1 MVNSSISRLSFYGMM
16 VVTWVSIVLIGG
28 AWGGWMLYDFE
39 VQADQLRVSHYAEQ
53 KALMRSE
60 VEKGVQTLDTIRAD
74 GVQDLWEQIRK
85 RGHQAK
91 VVASQ
96 LHEKNTSNLSSDS
109 IMRIVAD
116 AMKSFRPGD
125 GGVSV
130 AIGQTLYFIEAFPK
144 DLDDDYALAQL
155 SEALINVKGGERR
168 VQLGSPDGVH
178 RYTILM
184 QIMTL
189 KESSWR
195 VVSGACLE
203 VAEEE
208 TRHKVVRQLERVR
221 FGDDSYLFGGSWQG
235 ISILGPAKGKNM
247 WEASDKNG
255 VKIVQRLVAAAR
267 NGGGFVSYV
276 MPKVDG
282 NRHTQKVSF
291 VMPIP
296 DWEWYIGA
304 GLYVD
309 DIESLIAQ
317 KSERLEADILHKA
330 GFLLL
335 TLSVL
340 SMVVLFVCK
349 WFSWLIR
356 NNLNT
361 FTDVWDKASTSGDLV
376 DPERLQFREFKEL
389 AAAAN
394 QMVSDRWLAEAA
406 ANESASSFQTLV
418 GNIPGVVYQCVYQDD
433 SIRFVSPSV
442 NDIIGFS
449 PSEFKEGGRTLASL
463 VEPTDA
469 KWVREVIEG
478 AVGKRHPFSLEYRI
492 RRADNRIRWVLDQGQ
507 AQYDN
512 EGKPT
517 VVDGVLIDITDR
529 REAEEDHYS
538 HLHFLK
544 TMERIDQSIRRN
556 DDMETMLSEVLEV
569 VRNSFGADRCWLLY
583 PCDPDAESY
592 RIPVER
598 TAAEYPGMGLDM
610 KVPVSPEAAHIM
622 REALEVNGPIAYDA
636 ESTNSLSV
644 YLMEEFSIQA
654 MLSAAVYPRIG
665 SPWLMGLH
673 QCRSSKVWSSDEIE
687 LFKEASRRIADA
699 LSNNLIM
706 QELRNSEEK
715 FRTFS
720 EQTMLG
726 LCVLQNDT
734 VRFANKAFCDIFEM
748 SVEEMLALSP
758 GEFIKY
764 VHPDDQELLLEQA
777 AKKQA
782 GDASQITTYSWRAIT
797 ASGRVRWVEIHSKTA
812 MVEGRPANLVSLH
825 DITEAKLIRE
835 DMKGQV
841 EERTADLAA
850 KAAELEKAHARLTM
864 LDDLKSSFLTTV
876 SHDMRTPLTSILGYS
891 RLIQREME
899 KLLSTQPTDSTEAQE
914 RILSN
919 VNVLDSEARRLGS
932 LIDEFMD
939 LTVIKAGTAVWNDKS
954 VLPGDV
960 IQRAANRYAPI
971 VADKPEVEFVL
982 DLPGYLAPMYVDPAR
997 LEQVVF
1003 SLMDNSLKFTSS
1015 GTVAV
1020 HAHNDEYGGLVLS
1033 VKDTG
1038 KGVPQSE
1045 LGLVFEPFHQVELG
1059 DTLVDDIKG
1068 SGLGLTLCKGIVE
1081 HYGGTVGVE
1090 STLGEGSVFTV
1101 YFPVRAND

>member
-1 MVNSSISRLSFYGMM
+1 
-16 VVTWVSIVLIGG
+16 VSIVLIGG
-28 AWGGWMLYDFE
+28 AWVGWMLYDFR

-74 GVQDLWEQIRK
+74 GVQELWEQIRQ

-96 LHEKNTSNLSSDS
+96 LHENNTSNLSTDS
-109 IMRIVAD
+109 IMRIVGD

-125 GGVSV
+125 GGVDV
-130 AIGQTLYFIEAFPK
+130 ITGQTLYLIDAFPK
-144 DLDDDYALAQL
+144 DLDVDYALAQL
-155 SEALINVKGGERR
+155 SEALVNVKGGERR
-168 VQLGSPDGVH
+168 VMVGSPDGLH

-184 QIMTL
+184 QVMTL
-189 KESSWR
+189 KELSWR

-235 ISILGPAKGKNM
+235 ISMLGPAKGKNM
-247 WEASDKNG
+247 WEVTDTTG
-255 VKIVQRLVAAAR
+255 IKIVQRLVAAAR
-267 NGGGFVSYV
+267 SGGGFVSYV
-276 MPKVDG
+276 MPKIDG

-291 VMPIP
+291 AMPIP

-309 DIESLIAQ
+309 DIESLIA
-317 KSERLEADILHKA
+317 KNSERLEADILHKA
-330 GFLLL
+330 AFSLL
-335 TLSVL
+335 TLCVL
-340 SMVVLFVCK
+340 SVVALIVSRR
-349 WFSWLIR
+349 FSGLIR
-356 NNLNT
+356 NNLNM
-361 FTDVWDKASTSGDLV
+361 FTEVWDKASTSGDLV
-376 DPERLQFREFKEL
+376 DPDRLQFREFKEL

-406 ANESASSFQTLV
+406 ANETASSFQTLV
-418 GNIPGVVYQCVYQDD
+418 GNIPGVVYQCLCKGDT
-433 SIRFVSPSV
+433 IRFVSPSV
-442 NDIIGFS
+442 TDLTGFS
-449 PSEFKEGGRTLASL
+449 PSQFKEGELTLASL
-463 VEPTDA
+463 IEPADT
-469 KWVREVIEG
+469 KWVREVVEG
-478 AVGKRHPFSLEYRI
+478 AVESRQSFSLEYRI
-492 RRADNRIRWVLDQGQ
+492 RRADNLIRWVLDQGQ

-512 EGKPT
+512 EGEPT

-529 REAEEDHYS
+529 REAEEEHYS

-556 DDMETMLSEVLEV
+556 DDMETMLSDVLET
-569 VRNSFGADRCWLLY
+569 VRSGFGADRCWLMY
-583 PCDPDAESY
+583 PCDPEAENFSV
-592 RIPVER
+592 PAER
-598 TAAEYPGMGLDM
+598 TSEEYPGIGVDVN
-610 KVPVSPEAAHIM
+610 VPISSDTARIM
-622 REALEVNGPIAYDA
+622 RESLGVNGPVPYDL
-636 ESTNSLSV
+636 ESGNSISDPLV
-644 YLMEEFSIQA
+644 EEFSIQA

-665 SPWLMGLH
+665 PPWLMGLH
-673 QCRSSKVWSSDEIE
+673 QCRSAKVWSSDEIE
-687 LFKEASRRIADA
+687 LFKEASRRVADA
-699 LSNNLIM
+699 LSNSLIL
-706 QELRNSEEK
+706 QELKNSEEK

-726 LCVLQNDT
+726 LCVLQDDK
-734 VRFANKAFCDIFEM
+734 VQFANKAFCDIFET

-850 KAAELEKAHARLTM
+850 KAAELEEAYARLTM

-891 RLIQREME
+891 RLIRRDME
-899 KLLSTQPTDSTEAQE
+899 KLLNGQPTDTAEAQE
-914 RILSN
+914 RILGN
-919 VNVLDSEARRLGS
+919 IKVMDGEARRLGS

-939 LTVIKAGTAVWNDKS
+939 LTAIKAGTGVWNDKS
-954 VLPGDV
+954 VIPGEV
-960 IQRAANRYAPI
+960 IQRAANRCAPI

-982 DLPGYLAPMYVDPAR
+982 DLPSRLAPMYVDPAR
-997 LEQVVF
+997 LEQVAF

-1015 GTVAV
+1015 GTVSV

-1038 KGVPQSE
+1038 KGVPQNE
-1045 LGLVFEPFHQVELG
+1045 LGLVFDPFHQVEIG

-1081 HYGGTVGVE
+1081 HYGGTASAE

-1101 YFPVRAND
+1101 YFPGNKSD